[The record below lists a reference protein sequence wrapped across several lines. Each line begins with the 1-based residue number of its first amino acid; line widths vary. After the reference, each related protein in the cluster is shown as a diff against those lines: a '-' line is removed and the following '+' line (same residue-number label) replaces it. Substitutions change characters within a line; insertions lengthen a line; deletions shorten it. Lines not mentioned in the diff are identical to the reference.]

1 MAKTPTSKNGSSGP
15 NSSGGDRTPVAQ
27 LVEQRIPNPQV
38 AGSSPSRRVD
48 DVENGDGDH
57 AGDDAVRTT
66 AVDEGGHGGIYKFG
80 QGYWVRVLTAT
91 FVGLLVL
98 ACAGWVASQ
107 LSAVDLPAPTSSVEL
122 RGASGGTLAPGD
134 RVTLLNDSVTPPVTL
149 GTATVQSAT
158 LSQVGDGSAILRDV
172 KLDENHAIGETKR
185 LLGTGSFSSVVASAN
200 PIPIFERLYLQG
212 GAALLI
218 LLTGAIFIYYY
229 VARKPATV
237 DFLIA
242 VDGEMKK
249 VNWSTRRLI
258 QTSTTVVIIATFL
271 ISAILFIIDY
281 GLQTFFQAI
290 GVLLRLK

>member
-48 DVENGDGDH
+48 EVENGDGDH
-57 AGDDAVRTT
+57 GGDDVVRPT
-66 AVDEGGHGGIYKFG
+66 AADEGGHGGIYKFG

-98 ACAGWVASQ
+98 SCAGWVASQ
-107 LSAVDLPAPTSSVEL
+107 LSAVDLPAPTSNLEL
-122 RGASGGTLAPGD
+122 RAAEGGTLNIGD
-134 RVTLLNDSVTPPVTL
+134 RVTLLNDAVTPPVTL
-149 GTATVQSAT
+149 GTATVQTSG
-158 LSQVGDGSAILRDV
+158 LNSVGEGTVIVGEV
-172 KLDENHAIGETKR
+172 KLDENHAIGEAKR
-185 LLGTGSFSSVVASAN
+185 VLGSGKFSAVVAKAA
-200 PIPIFERLYLQG
+200 PIPIFERVYLQG
-212 GAALLI
+212 GAALVI
-218 LLTGAIFIYYY
+218 LLVGAIMIYYY

-237 DFLIA
+237 DFLVA

-258 QTSTTVVIIATFL
+258 QTSTTVVIVATFL
-271 ISAILFIIDY
+271 ISAILFLIDY

>member
-1 MAKTPTSKNGSSGP
+1 MANTPTSKNGSSGP

-48 DVENGDGDH
+48 EVENGDGDH
-57 AGDDAVRTT
+57 GDDFVRPT
-66 AVDEGGHGGIYKFG
+66 ASGEGSHGGIYKFG

-98 ACAGWVASQ
+98 ACAGWVFSQ
-107 LSAVDLPAPTSSVEL
+107 LSAFDPPAPTSSLEMK
-122 RGASGGTLAPGD
+122 AAEGGTLNVGD
-134 RVTLLNDSVTPPVTL
+134 KVTLLNDSVTPPVTL
-149 GTATVQSAT
+149 GTATVQSVS
-158 LSQVGDGSAILRDV
+158 LNSVGEGNAVIADM
-172 KLDENHAIGETKR
+172 KLDEAQAVGSTKR
-185 LLGTGSFSSVVASAN
+185 VLGAGKFTAIVAKAA
-200 PIPIFERLYLQG
+200 PIPIFERVYLQG
-212 GAALLI
+212 AAALII
-218 LLTGAIFIYYY
+218 LLTGAIMIYVY

-258 QTSTTVVIIATFL
+258 QTSTTVVIVATFL
-271 ISAILFIIDY
+271 ISAILFLIDF
-281 GLQTFFQAI
+281 GLQSFFQAI
-290 GVLLRLK
+290 GVLLKLK